1 MASIPHMKL
10 SDYLKTTTQ
19 TEFAKRLG
27 VTQGMV
33 HQWAHG
39 IRPISPQRCITI
51 ERATNGAVTCE
62 ELRPDFDWQYLR
74 NSKKVE
80 A

>member
-1 MASIPHMKL
+1 MKL

-19 TEFAKRLG
+19 TEFAKQLG

-33 HQWAHG
+33 HQWVYG
-39 IRPISPQRCITI
+39 LRPISPRRCIAI
-51 ERATNGAVTCE
+51 EQLTNGHVTCE
-62 ELRPDFDWQYLR
+62 ELRPDFDWRYLR
-74 NSKKVE
+74 NSKKTE